1 MTIATVSAQQPSP
14 ARALL
19 LAGALVFID
28 ALWLN
33 QGLFSLLFAAGLLLI
48 GLPRAYLPKF
58 RPVRR
63 QRLRNLAI
71 YLCAVLLVWALNVA
85 NNRIAQSRAEELIAA
100 VKAYRE
106 KNGRYPGRL
115 QELVPSFIERVPLAK
130 YTLSFNTFTYVPSDA
145 DPLLMYAALP
155 PFGRPV
161 YSFAGDKWGYL
172 D

>member
-1 MTIATVSAQQPSP
+1 MAAVTPPQKPSL
-14 ARALL
+14 ARAVVLS
-19 LAGALVFID
+19 GALVFFD

-33 QGLFSLLFAAGLLLI
+33 QGLFSLLFAAGVLLI
-48 GLPRAYLPKF
+48 GLPRAFLRKL

-63 QRLRNLAI
+63 QRLRNLAV
-71 YLCAVLLVWALNVA
+71 YLCAVLLVWVLNVL

-106 KNGRYPGRL
+106 KNGRYPERL
-115 QELVPSFIERVPLAK
+115 QELVPSFITQVPLAK
-130 YTLSFNTFTYVPSDA
+130 YTLSFNTFTYVASDV
-145 DPLLMYAALP
+145 DPLLIYAALP

-161 YSFAGDKWGYL
+161 YSFAGGKWGYL

>member
-1 MTIATVSAQQPSP
+1 MAAVVPPEPPSL
-14 ARALL
+14 ARALV
-19 LAGALVFID
+19 LAGALVFVD

-33 QGLFSLLFAAGLLLI
+33 QGLYSLLFAAGVLLI
-48 GLPRAYLPKF
+48 GLPRALLRKF

-71 YLCAVLLVWALNVA
+71 YLCAVLLVWVLNIL

-100 VKAYRE
+100 VKAYRG
-106 KNGRYPGRL
+106 KNGRYPQRL
-115 QELVPSFIERVPLAK
+115 QELVPSFIAQVPRAK
-130 YTLSFNTFTYVPSDA
+130 YTLSFNTFTYVASDA

-161 YSFAGDKWGYL
+161 YSFAGGTWGYL